1 MSDVLGLDR
10 YMHEAY
16 RVLLKQRECTTND
29 VADRLGISRP
39 QAEQTLARL
48 TAAGLA
54 ATTHTAD
61 SVQKTEAVVPLDPR
75 RSLAPLL
82 GRKQAQLAAQQQELA
97 RAHEAVASLAA
108 AYSAGERGRR
118 KDPPPRTDL
127 SNGVRAVR
135 TRIEELLTQA
145 ATSVVCVLGEDT
157 GAVTLDVGDDLL
169 RQTLDRGVTVKALYA
184 RRLVADQDVLSH
196 VRELI
201 AAGGQARTATVMPPP
216 MMVVDNNVVL
226 VPADGHRSAAL
237 VVRNRALAI
246 ALSGVFDHAWGRAR
260 VAIAAR
266 TAGAGETDDDRA
278 PTSTELDLLHLLGKG
293 MTDASAARHLG
304 VSLRTVRRMMAEL
317 MNRLDAR
324 SRFEAGIRATEQ
336 GWVGMAGPLS
346 ATEPTRLS
354 SAGSAGRRLVAG

>member
-1 MSDVLGLDR
+1 
-10 YMHEAY
+10 
-16 RVLLKQRECTTND
+16 TTND

-54 ATTHTAD
+54 ATTHSTD
-61 SVQKTEAVVPLDPR
+61 SVKKTEAVVPLDPR

-108 AYSAGERGRR
+108 EYSAVERGRR
-118 KDPPPRTDL
+118 KDRPERTDL

-145 ATSVVCVLGEDT
+145 TSSVVCVLGDDT
-157 GAVTLDVGDDLL
+157 GAVTLDVGSELL
-169 RQTLDRGVTVKALYA
+169 RQTLDRGVTLKALYA
-184 RRLVADQDVLSH
+184 KRLVSDPDVLAR

-216 MMVVDNNVVL
+216 MMVVDNSVVL

-237 VVRNRALAI
+237 VVRNRALAV

-260 VAIAAR
+260 VALTSR
-266 TAGAGETDDDRA
+266 NGSGEADDDRA

-317 MNRLDAR
+317 MNRLDAG
-324 SRFEAGIRATEQ
+324 SRFEAGIRAAEQ
-336 GWVGMAGPLS
+336 GWVGMAAPLAAS
-346 ATEPTRLS
+346 EATRLS
-354 SAGSAGRRLVAG
+354 SARSSSSGRRLVAG